1 MCGDCTIV
9 SVREES
15 GAGITVVPNPA
26 SDVVLV
32 QAPGAAPLHLQG
44 IYTLLGERVPVPTTP
59 LSADTLLLDVRSL
72 PSGVY
77 TLSIELGNRLL
88 RSQLRV
94 LR

>member
-1 MCGDCTIV
+1 
-9 SVREES
+9 
-15 GAGITVVPNPA
+15 
-26 SDVVLV
+26 
-32 QAPGAAPLHLQG
+32 
-44 IYTLLGERVPVPTTP
+44 VPTTP

-77 TLSIELGNRLL
+77 TLSIELGNWLL